1 MQVFETDRGRVAIN
15 VCYDVEFPELARI
28 AADRGAQILFVPFN
42 TDVRTGYLRVRLCAQ
57 ARCIENHMYA
67 AISGCVGNLPFVGNA
82 DIHYAQSGLFTP
94 ADIPFSRDA
103 VAAECQPN
111 IETLIIHDVDL
122 ELLKRHRQTGTV
134 QNWNDRRLDLY
145 AVSYEDDGATRVV
158 GAPPGGSHP
167 DSGRRGETPRE
178 ASPGPPRAS

>member
-1 MQVFETDRGRVAIN
+1 MNVFDTDRGRVAIN

-28 AADRGAQILFVPFN
+28 AADKGAQILFVPFN
-42 TDVRTGYLRVRLCAQ
+42 TDVRSGYLRVRLCAQ
-57 ARCIENHMYA
+57 ARCIENHLYT
-67 AISGCVGNLPFVGNA
+67 AISGCIGNLPFVENA

-122 ELLKRHRQTGTV
+122 ELLKRHRQSGTV
-134 QNWNDRRLDLY
+134 QNWNDRRKDIYSVTYTEEGSEL
-145 AVSYEDDGATRVV
+145 RVV
-158 GAPPGGSHP
+158 GVRA
-167 DSGRRGETPRE
+167 GEE
-178 ASPGPPRAS
+178 ASRDRPPETGG